1 MAILRVDSDR
11 QVPINGIGFEQ
22 FLKAGRR
29 APQFL
34 AGMLRQGIA
43 QFVRQFFKIEIKLD
57 GTCCLRRLLRWLFLA
72 APDLIPSR
80 TIVLVA
86 HTGEIPVMDFFGTTD
101 GIPR

>member
-22 FLKAGRR
+22 FLEAGRR

-34 AGMLRQGIA
+34 AGMLRQSIA
-43 QFVRQFFKIEIKLD
+43 QFVRQFFKIEIKFD
-57 GTCCLRRLLRWLFLA
+57 GTRFLISFLRWLFLA

-80 TIVLVA
+80 AIVLVA
-86 HTGEIPVMDFFGTTD
+86 DTGEISVMDFFGTTD

>member
-22 FLKAGRR
+22 FLETGRR

-57 GTCCLRRLLRWLFLA
+57 GSPFLLRLLRWLFLV
-72 APDLIPSR
+72 APDFIPSR
-80 TIVLVA
+80 AIVLVA
-86 HTGEIPVMDFFGTTD
+86 DTGEISVMDFFGTTD